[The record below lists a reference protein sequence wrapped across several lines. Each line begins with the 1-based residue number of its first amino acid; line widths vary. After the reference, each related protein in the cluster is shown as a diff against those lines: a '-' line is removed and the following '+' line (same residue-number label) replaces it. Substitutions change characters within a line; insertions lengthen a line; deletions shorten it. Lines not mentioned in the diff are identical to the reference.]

1 MSGVEILKE
10 TAIYE
15 NTLCAW
21 LCAFFWVVA
30 LACFISSLSSLSYY
44 ITGKDK
50 VDMYSGIITL
60 VLAVASSL
68 LFIYGLFPSQKV
80 AYIEYQVTIDDSVSF
95 NEFIEKYEIID
106 SEGKI
111 YTVKEK

>member
-1 MSGVEILKE
+1 MNGVEILKE
-10 TAIYE
+10 IPIYE

-21 LCAFFWVVA
+21 LCGFFWVVA
-30 LACFISSLSSLSYY
+30 LACFISSLSSFFYY
-44 ITGKDK
+44 TRGKDK
-50 VDMYSGIITL
+50 VDKYSGIITL
-60 VLAVASSL
+60 ILAVISSL

-80 AYIEYQVTIDDSVSF
+80 AYTEYKVTIDDSVSF

-106 SEGKI
+106 SEGKV